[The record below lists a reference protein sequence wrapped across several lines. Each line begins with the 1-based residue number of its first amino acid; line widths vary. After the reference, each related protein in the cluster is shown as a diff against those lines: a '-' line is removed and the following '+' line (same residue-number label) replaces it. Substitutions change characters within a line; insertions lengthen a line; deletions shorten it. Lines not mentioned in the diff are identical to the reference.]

1 MSAIAETRVRNT
13 SNTGPLL
20 QAIENRDTELINRLV
35 GELEVGYIT
44 PDIFMDL
51 VDIDATDALVD
62 IVNKDGFNIQRFYR
76 EFFEI
81 GKNEDNG
88 EKRWKYLNELVFVS
102 NSFLRGFPPMDE
114 ITYEIIES
122 WIKLDVVR
130 LVRVI
135 VPRIGEDLLKEYFA
149 DGLIFTA
156 AEVFDGN
163 NRIFGD
169 LMDVLPDEVKKVA
182 LTTPET
188 DRTDSINDKKQ
199 FIGMLAVEKLFIYD
213 NAENIVYEQ
222 RKFSQLPR
230 IMRWVRAYMFHLL
243 EYDLRDLGD
252 GDKVILEATMNTTG
266 RLIERLRDLGADN
279 AIEEI
284 QDNVYE
290 VYSPLTQYFYHE
302 KPKIIDLFSRH
313 QTMEWLFETTWDM
326 EWIPCGRVPRY
337 INVYDFRDDF
347 PGKDLY
353 MRTCGY
359 KYIEINGTGE
369 WRKNLQGDDTD
380 DDNHYRTMLGDR
392 ENQFYWRSRG
402 LVFRGQG
409 WGPPP
414 IDGLAES
421 TDEETDSVAS
431 SEEESDFEPDEELA
445 PEDDKDNKDY
455 WEEQGWVWNEENE
468 IWEEPEDFE
477 VDRYS
482 NEVNANVNYWIDLGF
497 EWSDIHRQW
506 VNTNDFLLF
515 YPRSRGN
522 YIVVGE
528 DDIVKGPG
536 NEEYRVTNVT
546 NTAIK
551 IRPLGGEEINA
562 LLDDIEFQRI
572 SINYECKKEIEPFDI
587 VSVNG
592 KNYFVLNI
600 MRQQD
605 QTYRVKLRN
614 LDGSWPDIEHPTDKQ
629 VTYVGNGKNY
639 LWITK
644 SFEKEIHDFRHD
656 YSGMAAD
663 KDGIVVAIGKDDQAT
678 EIQLYDKFEG
688 ERFPT
693 IMTLDG
699 KCKCIAMEGD
709 LIAVACDD
717 DLYTFTRMGENLQKK
732 NIGSNITCLAISP
745 DKLFVGDWEGFIST
759 ILRDGIN
766 ETDGSYEYIVP
777 TKKAHTTGV
786 AVMDVDD
793 DRLISSSGVYGGRS
807 GMGRRLKIWDT
818 EKAIAQD
825 STARTPLM
833 TLDDHAEFIRDV
845 SIKGKYIVTGGDDK
859 IVKKYKR
866 NGIFVENV
874 AVEFRQNLVV
884 TDKHIVYDSLHNE
897 GEDENPIYVLD
908 IETHKEITMTN
919 AWAPLRSMTVVN
931 DKIVMAWPEY
941 SELIVYNIGGTYAT
955 AKYTDGEMFT
965 YQDGEL
971 QAWTGDDPIT
981 KFLRRYDTVQ
991 LTNNSGKRIYE
1002 IGTEWQDKGSAEE
1015 DVIIL
1020 GFDESYVQLMVNK
1033 QGEEYGDE
1041 FRIPFTEMEK
1051 RYNRYTV
1058 AAHPPANTPEIGE
1071 IWVHRASGKDVTVT
1085 WLSQGQVFFEFKD
1098 GDRDSTT
1105 IELDKFRYLFQIKP
1119 DVGSEWITID
1129 RRRRRVTLTDG
1140 VTFAGQSP
1148 VPTTPLD
1155 LYKWFWEYV
1164 VAPPM
1169 PPLQDRGGNEIKNGY
1184 MVKLIGYTLPWKV
1197 IEANQGE
1204 QLRVKKLKPPKDP
1217 PEEDEIL
1224 LVDASDTTLYYR
1236 PNKADTIKL
1245 NVGYDVNE
1253 FRYDDLPNKDNSLC
1267 MDIGTPQ
1274 DCDMGEFTS
1283 TKYQPV
1289 AVLVRRRGEQSK
1301 DEVDGDGRLT
1311 IFCAKELK
1319 DWLLTP
1325 EVATELDLG
1334 GDERQNFDPNTMA
1347 VFESDNLKETSP
1359 FTGQTIIKVRY
1370 LTPMQI
1376 SEQVSLIPKEDNS
1389 EEIRELGA
1397 RIERLEKQV
1406 EDAEGRMKTF
1416 LQMQL
1421 TAARRSLLAL
1431 QPTGTTMTAT
1441 QTGFRPRRLKF

>member
-1 MSAIAETRVRNT
+1 
-13 SNTGPLL
+13 
-20 QAIENRDTELINRLV
+20 
-35 GELEVGYIT
+35 
-44 PDIFMDL
+44 
-51 VDIDATDALVD
+51 
-62 IVNKDGFNIQRFYR
+62 
-76 EFFEI
+76 
-81 GKNEDNG
+81 
-88 EKRWKYLNELVFVS
+88 
-102 NSFLRGFPPMDE
+102 
-114 ITYEIIES
+114 
-122 WIKLDVVR
+122 
-130 LVRVI
+130 
-135 VPRIGEDLLKEYFA
+135 
-149 DGLIFTA
+149 
-156 AEVFDGN
+156 
-163 NRIFGD
+163 
-169 LMDVLPDEVKKVA
+169 
-182 LTTPET
+182 
-188 DRTDSINDKKQ
+188 
-199 FIGMLAVEKLFIYD
+199 MLAVERLFKYD
-213 NAENIVYEQ
+213 DSEHIVYESL
-222 RKFSQLPR
+222 KFSQLPR
-230 IMRWVRAYMFHLL
+230 IMRWVRVYMFYLL
-243 EYDLRDLGD
+243 DYNLRDLND
-252 GDKVILEATMNTTG
+252 GDKVNLEATINTVG
-266 RLIERLRDLGADN
+266 RLIERLRDLGANSEVERDQN
-279 AIEEI
+279 II
-284 QDNVYE
+284 YDVYA
-290 VYSPLTQYFYHE
+290 PLTQLFHF
-302 KPKIIDLFSRH
+302 KKSKIIELFARNR
-313 QTMEWLFETTWDM
+313 TMEWLFETTWDM
-326 EWIPCGRVPRY
+326 EWITCGSDRY
-337 INVYDFRDDF
+337 INIYDFRDDF

-359 KYIEINGTGE
+359 TYIEINGSGE

-431 SEEESDFEPDEELA
+431 SDEESDFEPDPELA
-445 PEDDKDNKDY
+445 PEDDENNRTY

-482 NEVNANVNYWIDLGF
+482 NEVNANVNYWIEVGF
-497 EWSDIHRQW
+497 EWNDIHGQW

-546 NTAIK
+546 STAIK

-614 LDGSWPDIEHPTDKQ
+614 LDGSWPDIEHPSDKQ

-678 EIQLYDKFEG
+678 EIQLYDKFQG

-699 KCKCIAMEGD
+699 KCQCIAMEGD

-717 DLYTFTRMGENLQKK
+717 DLYTFTRMGENLQKN

-745 DKLFVGDWEGFIST
+745 DKLFVGDQSGAIST
-759 ILRDGIN
+759 ILREEIIK
-766 ETDGSYEYIVP
+766 TADGSYEYTVP
-777 TKKAHTTGV
+777 KKYAHTDGV
-786 AVMDVDD
+786 AVMDVDG
-793 DRLISSSGVYGGRS
+793 DRLISSSGVYGDRS
-807 GMGRRLKIWDT
+807 GMGRKLKIWDT
-818 EKAIAQD
+818 EKAIAENEE
-825 STARTPLM
+825 AGTPLK
-833 TLDDHAEFIRDV
+833 TIDDHGEFIRDV

-897 GEDENPIYVLD
+897 GEDENPIFVLD

-981 KFLRRYDTVQ
+981 KFIRRYDTVQ

-1002 IGTEWQDKGSAEE
+1002 IGAEWQDKGSTEE

-1020 GFDESYVQLMVNK
+1020 GFDESYVNLMINK
-1033 QGEEYGDE
+1033 KGVEYGDE

-1051 RYNRYTV
+1051 RYNRYQV
-1058 AAHPPANTPEIGE
+1058 YSVPPANTPEIGE
-1071 IWVHRASGKDVTVT
+1071 IWVHRASGKLTRIDSLSIGFVYFKIANSDSSD
-1085 WLSQGQVFFEFKD
+1085 WL
-1098 GDRDSTT
+1098 
-1105 IELDKFRYLFQIKP
+1105 ELDKFRYLFQVKP
-1119 DVGSEWITID
+1119 DVGSEWITTD
-1129 RRRRRVTLTDG
+1129 SRRRRVTLTNG
-1140 VTFAGQSP
+1140 VTLAGQIL
-1148 VPTTPLD
+1148 VPTTKD
-1155 LYKWFWEYV
+1155 ELYFWFWEYV

-1184 MVKLIGYTLPWKV
+1184 MVKLIGYILPWKV

-1325 EVATELDLG
+1325 EVATELEMG
-1334 GDERQNFDPNTMA
+1334 GYERQNFDPNTMA
-1347 VFESDNLKETSP
+1347 VLESDNLKETSP

-1431 QPTGTTMTAT
+1431 QPTGTTRSVT